1 MTCNPALRAIMGAL
15 AGVLFCG
22 AVAAQAR
29 YEPHERGGPPRGE
42 MERGGFGME
51 GRGAPAMARP
61 PMFDRGPAM
70 SRSPAFER
78 AGQPVGRPPAYER
91 REPPPMARGVYERGG
106 YERGGLPIGRGQG
119 GPVEGP
125 PPYGPPPRY
134 VSPPPRRPYDAPMG
148 WRAAPR
154 PPPGIEGPQP
164 SASLGWVI
172 QSIQRR
178 SPGRQLDS
186 NIDYRDGRPVYR
198 VRWLTVHGRRM
209 DYLVDAETGV
219 ILSGR

>member
-1 MTCNPALRAIMGAL
+1 VTFNPALRAIMGAL

-22 AVAAQAR
+22 AVAAQVR
-29 YEPHERGGPPRGE
+29 YEPHDRGGLPRGE
-42 MERGGFGME
+42 MGRGGFGME
-51 GRGAPAMARP
+51 GRAAAPMARP
-61 PMFDRGPAM
+61 PMFERGPAVG
-70 SRSPAFER
+70 RPPAFER
-78 AGQPVGRPPAYER
+78 AGQPVGRPPGYER
-91 REPPPMARGVYERGG
+91 RDPSVMARGVYERG
-106 YERGGLPIGRGQG
+106 YPPIGRGPG
-119 GPVEGP
+119 GPVEGA
-125 PPYGPPPRY
+125 PPYAPPPRY

-154 PPPGIEGPQP
+154 PPPGIEGRQP

-178 SPGRQLDS
+178 SPGRQLDADT
-186 NIDYRDGRPVYR
+186 DYMDGRPVYR

-209 DYLVDAETGV
+209 DYIVDAETGV